1 MREKKQEIN
10 IYLSIVFGNLGSK
23 LLTFI
28 IGLYILKDTESALN
42 FGLSQT
48 VGPLVGLAL
57 LPFLAGIIDK
67 YDKKKIMFIGQS
79 ISILALIIYLLINY
93 YFVESL
99 LVNTY
104 FLLIGLNI
112 ADHVLYNCFQASV
125 VNLVEAERVQ
135 RVKSIQQVINAIIM
149 VLTPVMG
156 AFLYAHIS
164 LKAFVIA
171 EIAFE
176 VLALLAILAIDFN
189 FIKLEAADQVEEK
202 KNVLKMTKDGFK
214 YIGKYNKLI
223 FGLSFAMVLNFLLG
237 GYLVGL
243 PVMQVKILSFSDGM
257 YGITQGLFAIGLIAS
272 GVFLSIYSVNNYIEK
287 VRNAS
292 LIMGLDHIFLGVM
305 LYFVKATTS
314 LFIVIIIFNI
324 TLGACLSV
332 ANILMTTWASE
343 HLPAKMQGRIFSILS
358 ICSQLLL
365 PLGIMT
371 YSILF
376 DYVSPSIIMLAN
388 GLIITFLVIFL
399 PLKLKIDISDDRIEL
414 ER

>member
-1 MREKKQEIN
+1 MREKKQEIS
-10 IYLSIVFGNLGSK
+10 IYLSIIFGNLGSK

-67 YDKKKIMFIGQS
+67 YDKKIIMLIGQS
-79 ISILALIIYLLINY
+79 ISIVALIIYLFINY

-112 ADHVLYNCFQASV
+112 ADQVLYNCFQASV
-125 VNLVEAERVQ
+125 VNLVETNRVQ

-149 VLTPVMG
+149 VLTPVIG

-164 LKAFVIA
+164 LKVFVIA
-171 EIAFE
+171 EIVFE
-176 VLALLAILAIDFN
+176 ILALLAIMAIDFN
-189 FIKLEAADQVEEK
+189 FVNEGDINQVEEDE
-202 KNVLKMTKDGFK
+202 NILKMTKDGFK

-243 PVMQVKILSFSDGM
+243 PVMQVKILDFSDEM
-257 YGITQGLFAIGLIAS
+257 YGITQGVFAVGLIAS
-272 GVFLSIYSVNNYIEK
+272 GVFLSIHSVNNYIEK

-292 LIMGLDHIFLGVM
+292 LIMGLDHIFLGAM
-305 LYFVKATTS
+305 IYFVRANTS
-314 LFIVIIIFNI
+314 LFAVIIIFNM

-343 HLPAKMQGRIFSILS
+343 QLPAKMQGRVFSILS
-358 ICSQLLL
+358 VCSQLLL
-365 PLGIMT
+365 PLGLMT

-376 DYVSPSIIMLAN
+376 DHVKPSIIMLAN
-388 GLIITFLVIFL
+388 GLIITFLVIYL
-399 PLKLKIDISDDRIEL
+399 PVKLKIDIKDDRIED
-414 ER
+414 